1 MRVVKL
7 KSKHRRLKAVFFAA
21 VVIGAFA
28 LYYYLRI
35 APVISTVV
43 TETTRMKVSEAID
56 DMTEKQL
63 YEVEYGD
70 FVILGTDSDGNVTF
84 VQMNSVAVNLFAR
97 RVTSLIRGE
106 MEKFEEQGIAIPLGT
121 ITGVPL
127 LSDIG
132 PELTYNVL
140 DLGVVDADF
149 YSEFSSAGINQTLH
163 RLYMKIIVNMRI
175 VLPGYSL
182 AFDNSSTVMI
192 CENVIAGDVPLGN
205 IDIGGG
211 IISLKPF
218 SRKRK
223 RI

>member
-149 YSEFSSAGINQTLH
+149 YSEFSRAGINQTLH
-163 RLYMKIIVNMRI
+163 RL
-175 VLPGYSL
+175 
-182 AFDNSSTVMI
+182 
-192 CENVIAGDVPLGN
+192 
-205 IDIGGG
+205 
-211 IISLKPF
+211 
-218 SRKRK
+218 
-223 RI
+223 

>member
-132 PELTYNVL
+132 PELTYKCL
-140 DLGVVDADF
+140 
-149 YSEFSSAGINQTLH
+149 
-163 RLYMKIIVNMRI
+163 
-175 VLPGYSL
+175 
-182 AFDNSSTVMI
+182 
-192 CENVIAGDVPLGN
+192 
-205 IDIGGG
+205 
-211 IISLKPF
+211 
-218 SRKRK
+218 
-223 RI
+223 

>member
-175 VLPGYSL
+175 VLPG
-182 AFDNSSTVMI
+182 
-192 CENVIAGDVPLGN
+192 
-205 IDIGGG
+205 
-211 IISLKPF
+211 
-218 SRKRK
+218 
-223 RI
+223 

>member
-106 MEKFEEQGIAIPLGT
+106 MEKFEDQAIAIPLGT

-205 IDIGGG
+205 IDIGGE
-211 IISLKPF
+211 LLP
-218 SRKRK
+218 
-223 RI
+223 